1 MHLIFHDKGEVLM
14 SIEKLKLESN
24 QELQQMITDD
34 ISMVEKDLTLI
45 CNNVPIN
52 DRTTLDVLC
61 HDGNG
66 QLVIAQLSVSED
78 DLMLLHGIQSLDY
91 VNKFKSFLKAT
102 YNKHKIDDTESPRLV
117 LIAPSFSDALR
128 LAVESIKG
136 IRIDLYEWE
145 YLKLGEHKG
154 LRLQPIFDWKQS
166 EKLPEKE
173 EKSAER
179 KRESRQKKKEQEP
192 EPLPESELL
201 TAEPESQEEA
211 SVFPPESSE
220 DSKEEEKTYT
230 PKKEESPRRKL
241 KLF

>member
-1 MHLIFHDKGEVLM
+1 M

-34 ISMVEKDLTLI
+34 VNKVEKDLTLI

-66 QLVIAQLSVSED
+66 QLVIVQLSINED
-78 DLMLLHGIQSLDY
+78 DLMLLQGIQSLDY

-102 YNKHKIDDTESPRLV
+102 YNKHKIDEKETPRLI
-117 LIAPSFSDALR
+117 LIAPTFSEALR

-145 YLKLGEHKG
+145 YLKLGDHKG
-154 LRLQPIFDWKQS
+154 LRLQPIFGWKLS
-166 EKLPEKE
+166 EKLQEYE
-173 EKSAER
+173 EKPAEK
-179 KRESRQKKKEQEP
+179 KRELKQKKKEPEPMPEP
-192 EPLPESELL
+192 EPL
-201 TAEPESQEEA
+201 TTEPEPQEE
-211 SVFPPESSE
+211 VLTFPSPSPEEPKE
-220 DSKEEEKTYT
+220 DEQKFAR
-230 PKKEESPRRKL
+230 KKEEQPKRKL